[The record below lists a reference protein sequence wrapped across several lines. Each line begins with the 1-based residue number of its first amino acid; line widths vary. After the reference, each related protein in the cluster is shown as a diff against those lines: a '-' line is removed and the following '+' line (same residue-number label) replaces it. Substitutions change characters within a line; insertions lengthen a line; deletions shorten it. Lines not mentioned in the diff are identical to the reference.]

1 VKVDP
6 KTAHA
11 IFQGR
16 MTAVLRTRKLERQRE
31 PVQFERAR
39 GEDDARPKH
48 ADDLTVLDTKC
59 YVLVLEQRDLAMGDL
74 TDVDA
79 KLLGHRSLFM
89 LKLSMGDEWRPRRQ
103 MWLVVFKRHDADK
116 SRFLAPVSGY
126 TESRHMSIDPDAE
139 IVEPHMV
146 RDVNA
151 RRAKGL
157 DHAAQEELRRRA
169 ARVRAAKLRDS
180 EQKAIGMGVDVSAEV
195 AAIDAYLETIRQK
208 VSGEEAA

>member
-11 IFQGR
+11 IAQGR

-39 GEDDARPKH
+39 GEDDAGPKH

-59 YVLVLEQRDLAMGDL
+59 HVRVLEQRDLEIGEL

-89 LKLSMGDEWRPRRQ
+89 LKLAMGEEWKPRRR
-103 MWLVVFKRHDADK
+103 MWLGSLGRLTADTETRLECAREIRALQRQLDA
-116 SRFLAPVSGY
+116 
-126 TESRHMSIDPDAE
+126 
-139 IVEPHMV
+139 
-146 RDVNA
+146 
-151 RRAKGL
+151 L
-157 DHAAQEELRRRA
+157 DRKLQSAA
-169 ARVRAAKLRDS
+169 
-180 EQKAIGMGVDVSAEV
+180 
-195 AAIDAYLETIRQK
+195 
-208 VSGEEAA
+208 